1 MNLSPMLTPEAA
13 FERCMAITQREAK
26 NFYYGIR
33 LLRPPKRRA
42 MAALYA
48 FARYI
53 DDIGDGNAP
62 PEVKLSQLASLR
74 EITLEIAGVESGAVG
89 GGGDVGGGVARDGD
103 SEVGVAESELEDGGG
118 EARRDGGTE
127 ANEKTEVSEHNRPPA
142 QDGLPAQ
149 EDLKA
154 IIAGVVYAAREFP
167 IPVRAFEEIIEGCE
181 EDSRQ
186 TSYQTIDDT
195 VRYCRLVAGSVGRLS
210 LGVFGSNSPE
220 ITPEIAD
227 DLGVAMQLTN
237 ILRDIVEDGEMGRV
251 YLPAEDIAKFNCA
264 PDLSGPRKNVGELVM
279 FESERALEWFD
290 KSFKILGHLDRRS
303 RACVSAMSGIYFR
316 LLHRIRQNPTAVL
329 DGRVSLPAWE
339 KSLVAARS
347 LAGFRP

>member
-1 MNLSPMLTPEAA
+1 MTISPMLTPKAA
-13 FERCMAITQREAK
+13 FERCMAITRREAK

-53 DDIGDGNAP
+53 DDIGDGDAP

-74 EITLEIAGVESGAVG
+74 EITLEIAGIGS
-89 GGGDVGGGVARDGD
+89 R
-103 SEVGVAESELEDGGG
+103 
-118 EARRDGGTE
+118 TE
-127 ANEKTEVSEHNRPPA
+127 PHR
-142 QDGLPAQ
+142 LPAPV
-149 EDLKA
+149 DLEA
-154 IIAGVVYAAREFP
+154 IIAGVTYAAREFP
-167 IPVRAFEEIIEGCE
+167 IPVEAFEEIIAGCE

-210 LGVFGSNSPE
+210 LGVFGSDAPD
-220 ITPEIAD
+220 ITPKIAD
-227 DLGVAMQLTN
+227 DLGVALQLTN
-237 ILRDIVEDGEMGRV
+237 ILRDIVEDADMGRV
-251 YLPAEDIAKFNCA
+251 YLPAEDIAKFECA
-264 PDLSGPRKNVGELVM
+264 PDLSGPRENVGELVM

-290 KSFKILGHLDRRS
+290 KGFELLSHLDRRS

-316 LLHRIRQNPTAVL
+316 LLRRIRQNPTAVL
-329 DGRVSLPAWE
+329 DGRMSLPAWE

>member
-1 MNLSPMLTPEAA
+1 MLTPETA
-13 FERCMAITQREAK
+13 FERCMAITRREAK

-33 LLRPPKRRA
+33 LLRPPKRQA

-74 EITLEIAGVESGAVG
+74 EITLEIAGV
-89 GGGDVGGGVARDGD
+89 GDA
-103 SEVGVAESELEDGGG
+103 AE
-118 EARRDGGTE
+118 
-127 ANEKTEVSEHNRPPA
+127 HH
-142 QDGLPAQ
+142 GLPAQ
-149 EDLKA
+149 DDLEA
-154 IIAGVVYAAREFP
+154 IIAGVAYASSEFP
-167 IPVRAFEEIIEGCE
+167 IPVEAFEEIIAGCE
-181 EDSRQ
+181 EDSKQ

-210 LGVFGSNSPE
+210 LGVFGSDAPD
-220 ITPEIAD
+220 ITPKIAD
-227 DLGVAMQLTN
+227 DLGVALQLTN
-237 ILRDIVEDGEMGRV
+237 ILRDIVEDADMGRV
-251 YLPAEDIAKFNCA
+251 YLPAEDIAKFECA
-264 PDLSGPRKNVGELVM
+264 PDLSGPRENVGELVM

-290 KSFKILGHLDRRS
+290 KGFELLGHLDRRS

-316 LLHRIRQNPTAVL
+316 LLRRIRQNPAAVL
-329 DGRVSLPAWE
+329 DGRMSLPAWE

>member
-1 MNLSPMLTPEAA
+1 MTISPMLTPEAA
-13 FERCMAITQREAK
+13 FERCMAITRREAK

-33 LLRPPKRRA
+33 LLRPPKRQA

-53 DDIGDGNAP
+53 DDIGDGDAP

-74 EITLEIAGVESGAVG
+74 EITLEIAGVGS
-89 GGGDVGGGVARDGD
+89 R
-103 SEVGVAESELEDGGG
+103 
-118 EARRDGGTE
+118 TE
-127 ANEKTEVSEHNRPPA
+127 PHR
-142 QDGLPAQ
+142 LPAPA
-149 EDLKA
+149 DLEA
-154 IIAGVVYAAREFP
+154 IIAGVTYAAREFP
-167 IPVRAFEEIIEGCE
+167 IPVEAFEEIIAGCE

-210 LGVFGSNSPE
+210 LGVFGSDAPD
-220 ITPEIAD
+220 ITPKIAD
-227 DLGVAMQLTN
+227 DLGVALQLTN
-237 ILRDIVEDGEMGRV
+237 ILRDIVEDADMGRV
-251 YLPAEDIAKFNCA
+251 YLPAEDIAKFECA
-264 PDLSGPRKNVGELVM
+264 PDLSGPRENVGELVM

-290 KSFKILGHLDRRS
+290 KGFELLSHLDRRS
-303 RACVSAMSGIYFR
+303 RACVSAMSGIYFH
-316 LLHRIRQNPTAVL
+316 LLRRIRQNPTAVL
-329 DGRVSLPAWE
+329 DGRMSLPAWE

>member
-1 MNLSPMLTPEAA
+1 MNLSPMLTPDAA
-13 FERCMAITQREAK
+13 FECCMAITRREAK

-53 DDIGDGNAP
+53 DDIGDGDAP

-74 EITLEIAGVESGAVG
+74 EITLGIAGVG
-89 GGGDVGGGVARDGD
+89 GGTVGDVGGPAPDD
-103 SEVGVAESELEDGGG
+103 LE
-118 EARRDGGTE
+118 A
-127 ANEKTEVSEHNRPPA
+127 V
-142 QDGLPAQ
+142 
-149 EDLKA
+149 
-154 IIAGVVYAAREFP
+154 IAGVAYAAREFP
-167 IPVRAFEEIIEGCE
+167 IPVEAFEEIIAGCE

-210 LGVFGSNSPE
+210 LGVFGSDAPD
-220 ITPEIAD
+220 ITPKIAD
-227 DLGVAMQLTN
+227 DLGVALQLTN
-237 ILRDIVEDGEMGRV
+237 ILRDIVEDADMGRV
-251 YLPAEDIAKFNCA
+251 YLPAEDIAKFKCA
-264 PDLSGPRKNVGELVM
+264 PDLSGPRENIGKLVM
-279 FESERALEWFD
+279 FESERALEWFNEG
-290 KSFKILGHLDRRS
+290 FELLGHLDRRS

-316 LLHRIRQNPTAVL
+316 LLRRIRQNPAAVL
-329 DGRVSLPAWE
+329 DGRMSLPAWE

>member
-13 FERCMAITQREAK
+13 YERCMAITRREAK

-53 DDIGDGNAP
+53 DDIGDGDAP

-74 EITLEIAGVESGAVG
+74 EITLEIAGVG
-89 GGGDVGGGVARDGD
+89 GGAAAEGD
-103 SEVGVAESELEDGGG
+103 SEAGVDGSELKGDGS
-118 EARRDGGTE
+118 EARRDRGTE
-127 ANEKTEVSEHNRPPA
+127 ASEQTEASESHR
-142 QDGLPAQ
+142 LPAPA
-149 EDLKA
+149 DLEA
-154 IIAGVVYAAREFP
+154 ITAGVAYAAREFL
-167 IPVRAFEEIIEGCE
+167 IPVEAFEEIIAGCE

-210 LGVFGSNSPE
+210 LGVFGSDAPG
-220 ITPEIAD
+220 ITPKIAD
-227 DLGVAMQLTN
+227 DLGVALQLTN
-237 ILRDIVEDGEMGRV
+237 ILRDIVEDADMGRV
-251 YLPAEDIAKFNCA
+251 YLPAEDIAKFECA
-264 PDLSGPRKNVGELVM
+264 PDLSGPRENVGELVM

-290 KSFKILGHLDRRS
+290 KGFELLGHLDRRS

-316 LLHRIRQNPTAVL
+316 LLRRIRQNPAAVL
-329 DGRVSLPAWE
+329 DGRMSLPAWE

-347 LAGFRP
+347 LAGFHP

>member
-1 MNLSPMLTPEAA
+1 MNPSPTLTPEAA

-53 DDIGDGNAP
+53 DDIGDGNDP
-62 PEVKLSQLASLR
+62 PEAKLSQLASLR
-74 EITLEIAGVESGAVG
+74 EITLEIAGVGS
-89 GGGDVGGGVARDGD
+89 
-103 SEVGVAESELEDGGG
+103 
-118 EARRDGGTE
+118 GTE
-127 ANEKTEVSEHNRPPA
+127 PHRLPA
-142 QDGLPAQ
+142 QD
-149 EDLKA
+149 DLEA
-154 IIAGVVYAAREFP
+154 IIAGVIYAAREFP
-167 IPVRAFEEIIEGCE
+167 IPVEAFEEIIAGCE

-186 TSYQTIDDT
+186 TSYQSIDDT

-210 LGVFGSNSPE
+210 LGVFGSDAPD
-220 ITPEIAD
+220 ITPKIAD
-227 DLGVAMQLTN
+227 DLGVALQLTN
-237 ILRDIVEDGEMGRV
+237 ILRDIVEDADMGRV
-251 YLPAEDIAKFNCA
+251 YLPAKDIAKFECA
-264 PDLSGPRKNVGELVM
+264 PDLSGPRENVGELVM
-279 FESERALEWFD
+279 FESERALEWFE
-290 KSFKILGHLDRRS
+290 KGFELLGHLDRRS

-316 LLHRIRQNPTAVL
+316 LLRRIRQNPAAVL
-329 DGRVSLPAWE
+329 DGRMSLPAWE

>member
-1 MNLSPMLTPEAA
+1 MNPSPMLTPEAA

-53 DDIGDGNAP
+53 DDIGDGNDP
-62 PEVKLSQLASLR
+62 PEAKLSQLASLR
-74 EITLEIAGVESGAVG
+74 EITLEIAGVGS
-89 GGGDVGGGVARDGD
+89 
-103 SEVGVAESELEDGGG
+103 
-118 EARRDGGTE
+118 GTE
-127 ANEKTEVSEHNRPPA
+127 PHRLPA
-142 QDGLPAQ
+142 QD
-149 EDLKA
+149 DLEA
-154 IIAGVVYAAREFP
+154 IIAGVIYAAREFP
-167 IPVRAFEEIIEGCE
+167 IPVEAFEEIIAGCE

-210 LGVFGSNSPE
+210 LGVFGSDAPDT
-220 ITPEIAD
+220 TPKIAD
-227 DLGVAMQLTN
+227 DLGVALQLTN
-237 ILRDIVEDGEMGRV
+237 ILRDIVEDADMGRV
-251 YLPAEDIAKFNCA
+251 YLPAEDIAKFECA
-264 PDLSGPRKNVGELVM
+264 PDLSGPRENVGELVM
-279 FESERALEWFD
+279 FESGRALEWFE
-290 KSFKILGHLDRRS
+290 KGFELLGHLDRRS

-316 LLHRIRQNPTAVL
+316 LLRRIRQNPTAVL
-329 DGRVSLPAWE
+329 DGRMSLPAWE

>member
-1 MNLSPMLTPEAA
+1 MNLSPMLTPDAA
-13 FERCMAITQREAK
+13 FERCLAITRREAK

-53 DDIGDGNAP
+53 DDIGDGDAP
-62 PEVKLSQLASLR
+62 PQVKLSQLASLR
-74 EITLEIAGVESGAVG
+74 EITLAIAGVG
-89 GGGDVGGGVARDGD
+89 GGTVGDVGGPAPDD
-103 SEVGVAESELEDGGG
+103 LE
-118 EARRDGGTE
+118 A
-127 ANEKTEVSEHNRPPA
+127 V
-142 QDGLPAQ
+142 
-149 EDLKA
+149 
-154 IIAGVVYAAREFP
+154 IAGVAYAAREFP
-167 IPVRAFEEIIEGCE
+167 IPVEAFEEIIAGCE

-210 LGVFGSNSPE
+210 LGVFGSDAPD
-220 ITPEIAD
+220 ITPKIAD
-227 DLGVAMQLTN
+227 DLGVALQLTN
-237 ILRDIVEDGEMGRV
+237 ILRDIVEDADMGRV
-251 YLPAEDIAKFNCA
+251 YLPAEDIAKFECA
-264 PDLSGPRKNVGELVM
+264 PDLSGPRENIGELVM

-290 KSFKILGHLDRRS
+290 KGFELLGHLDRRS

-316 LLHRIRQNPTAVL
+316 LLRRIRQNPAAVL
-329 DGRVSLPAWE
+329 DERMSLPAWE

>member
-1 MNLSPMLTPEAA
+1 MLTPEAA

-53 DDIGDGNAP
+53 DDIGDGEAS

-74 EITLEIAGVESGAVG
+74 EITLEIAGVGS
-89 GGGDVGGGVARDGD
+89 
-103 SEVGVAESELEDGGG
+103 
-118 EARRDGGTE
+118 GTE
-127 ANEKTEVSEHNRPPA
+127 PHRLPA
-142 QDGLPAQ
+142 QD
-149 EDLKA
+149 DLEA
-154 IIAGVVYAAREFP
+154 IIAGVIYAAREFP
-167 IPVRAFEEIIEGCE
+167 IPVEAFEEIIAGCE

-210 LGVFGSNSPE
+210 LGVFGSSSPE

-237 ILRDIVEDGEMGRV
+237 ILRDIVEDGQMGRV
-251 YLPAEDIAKFNCA
+251 YLPAEDISKFNCA

>member
-1 MNLSPMLTPEAA
+1 MTISPMLTPEAA

-53 DDIGDGNAP
+53 DDIGDGDAP

-74 EITLEIAGVESGAVG
+74 EITLAIAGTGA
-89 GGGDVGGGVARDGD
+89 
-103 SEVGVAESELEDGGG
+103 EAEHRHL
-118 EARRDGGTE
+118 
-127 ANEKTEVSEHNRPPA
+127 PA
-142 QDGLPAQ
+142 QD
-149 EDLKA
+149 DLKA
-154 IIAGVVYAAREFP
+154 IIAGVIYAAREFP
-167 IPVRAFEEIIEGCE
+167 IPVEAFEEIIAGCE

-227 DLGVAMQLTN
+227 DLGVAMQMTN

-316 LLHRIRQNPTAVL
+316 LLCRIRQNPAAVL

-347 LAGFRP
+347 MAGFRP

>member
-1 MNLSPMLTPEAA
+1 MNPSPMLTPEAA

-53 DDIGDGNAP
+53 DDIGDGNDP
-62 PEVKLSQLASLR
+62 PEAKLSQLASLR
-74 EITLEIAGVESGAVG
+74 EITLEIAGVGS
-89 GGGDVGGGVARDGD
+89 
-103 SEVGVAESELEDGGG
+103 
-118 EARRDGGTE
+118 GTE
-127 ANEKTEVSEHNRPPA
+127 PHRLPA
-142 QDGLPAQ
+142 QD
-149 EDLKA
+149 DLEA
-154 IIAGVVYAAREFP
+154 IIAGVIYAAREFP
-167 IPVRAFEEIIEGCE
+167 IPVEAFEEIIAGCE

-210 LGVFGSNSPE
+210 LGVFGSDAPD
-220 ITPEIAD
+220 ITPKIAD
-227 DLGVAMQLTN
+227 DLGVALQLTN
-237 ILRDIVEDGEMGRV
+237 ILRDIVEDADMGRV
-251 YLPAEDIAKFNCA
+251 YLPAEDIAKFECA
-264 PDLSGPRKNVGELVM
+264 PDLSGPRENVGELVM
-279 FESERALEWFD
+279 FESERALEWFE
-290 KSFKILGHLDRRS
+290 KGFELLGHLDRRS

-316 LLHRIRQNPTAVL
+316 LLRRIRQNPAAVL
-329 DGRVSLPAWE
+329 DGRMSLPAWE

>member
-1 MNLSPMLTPEAA
+1 MNLSPMLTPDAA
-13 FERCMAITQREAK
+13 YERCMAITRREAK

-53 DDIGDGNAP
+53 DDIGDGDAP
-62 PEVKLSQLASLR
+62 PETKLSQLASLR
-74 EITLEIAGVESGAVG
+74 EIILAVAQGEDLLTKLSADLPAPADLEAVIAGV
-89 GGGDVGGGVARDGD
+89 
-103 SEVGVAESELEDGGG
+103 
-118 EARRDGGTE
+118 
-127 ANEKTEVSEHNRPPA
+127 
-142 QDGLPAQ
+142 
-149 EDLKA
+149 
-154 IIAGVVYAAREFP
+154 IYAAREFP
-167 IPVRAFEEIIEGCE
+167 IPVAAFEEIIAGCE

-210 LGVFGSNSPE
+210 LGVFGNDAPD
-220 ITPEIAD
+220 ITPKIAD
-227 DLGVAMQLTN
+227 DLGVALQLTN
-237 ILRDIVEDGEMGRV
+237 ILRDIVEDANMGRV
-251 YLPAEDIAKFNCA
+251 YLPAEDIAKFECV
-264 PDLSGPRKNVGELVM
+264 PDLSGPRENVGELVM

-290 KSFKILGHLDRRS
+290 KGFELLGHLDRCS
-303 RACVSAMSGIYFR
+303 RACVSAMSGIYYR
-316 LLHRIRQNPTAVL
+316 LLRHIRRNPTAVL
-329 DGRVSLPAWE
+329 DGRMSLPVWE

>member
-1 MNLSPMLTPEAA
+1 MTLSPMLTPEAA
-13 FERCMAITQREAK
+13 FERCMAITRREAK

-53 DDIGDGNAP
+53 DDIGDGDAP

-74 EITLEIAGVESGAVG
+74 EITLAIAGTGA
-89 GGGDVGGGVARDGD
+89 
-103 SEVGVAESELEDGGG
+103 EAEHSHL
-118 EARRDGGTE
+118 
-127 ANEKTEVSEHNRPPA
+127 PA
-142 QDGLPAQ
+142 QD
-149 EDLKA
+149 DLKA
-154 IIAGVVYAAREFP
+154 IIAGVIYAAREFP
-167 IPVRAFEEIIEGCE
+167 IPVATFEEIIAGCE

-210 LGVFGSNSPE
+210 LGVFGSSSPE

-227 DLGVAMQLTN
+227 DLGVAMQMTN

-316 LLHRIRQNPTAVL
+316 LLCRIRQNPTAVL

-347 LAGFRP
+347 MAGFRP

>member
-1 MNLSPMLTPEAA
+1 MTISPMLTPETA
-13 FERCMAITQREAK
+13 FERCMAITRREAK

-74 EITLEIAGVESGAVG
+74 EITLEIAGV
-89 GGGDVGGGVARDGD
+89 GDA
-103 SEVGVAESELEDGGG
+103 AE
-118 EARRDGGTE
+118 
-127 ANEKTEVSEHNRPPA
+127 HH
-142 QDGLPAQ
+142 GLPAPD
-149 EDLKA
+149 DLEA
-154 IIAGVVYAAREFP
+154 ITAGVAYAAREFP
-167 IPVRAFEEIIEGCE
+167 IPVEAFEEIIAGCE

-210 LGVFGSNSPE
+210 LGVFGSDAPD
-220 ITPEIAD
+220 ITPKIAD
-227 DLGVAMQLTN
+227 DLGVALQLTN
-237 ILRDIVEDGEMGRV
+237 ILRDIVEDADMGRV
-251 YLPAEDIAKFNCA
+251 YLPAEDIAKFECA
-264 PDLSGPRKNVGELVM
+264 PDLSGPRENVGELVM

-290 KSFKILGHLDRRS
+290 KGFELLGHLDRRS

-316 LLHRIRQNPTAVL
+316 LLRRIRQNPAAVL
-329 DGRVSLPAWE
+329 DGRMSLPAWE

>member
-1 MNLSPMLTPEAA
+1 MNLSPMLTPDAA
-13 FERCMAITQREAK
+13 YERCMAITRREAK

-53 DDIGDGNAP
+53 DDIGDGDAP

-74 EITLEIAGVESGAVG
+74 EITLEITG
-89 GGGDVGGGVARDGD
+89 VGGGVAAPADL
-103 SEVGVAESELEDGGG
+103 EAITAGVA
-118 EARRDGGTE
+118 
-127 ANEKTEVSEHNRPPA
+127 
-142 QDGLPAQ
+142 
-149 EDLKA
+149 
-154 IIAGVVYAAREFP
+154 YAAREFP
-167 IPVRAFEEIIEGCE
+167 IPVEAFEEIIAGCE
-181 EDSRQ
+181 EDSKQ
-186 TSYQTIDDT
+186 TSYQTIDET

-210 LGVFGSNSPE
+210 LGVFGSDAPD
-220 ITPEIAD
+220 ITPKIAD
-227 DLGVAMQLTN
+227 DLGVALQLTN
-237 ILRDIVEDGEMGRV
+237 ILRDIVEDADMGRV
-251 YLPAEDIAKFNCA
+251 YLPAEDIAKFECA
-264 PDLSGPRKNVGELVM
+264 PDLSGPRENVGELVM

-290 KSFKILGHLDRRS
+290 KGFELLGHLDRRS

-316 LLHRIRQNPTAVL
+316 LLRRIRQNPAAVL
-329 DGRVSLPAWE
+329 DGRMSLPAWE

>member
-1 MNLSPMLTPEAA
+1 MNSHKELAMNLSPMLTPDAA
-13 FERCMAITQREAK
+13 FECCMAITRREAK

-53 DDIGDGNAP
+53 DDIGDGDAP

-74 EITLEIAGVESGAVG
+74 EITLGIAGVG
-89 GGGDVGGGVARDGD
+89 GGTVGDVGGPAPDD
-103 SEVGVAESELEDGGG
+103 LE
-118 EARRDGGTE
+118 
-127 ANEKTEVSEHNRPPA
+127 
-142 QDGLPAQ
+142 
-149 EDLKA
+149 A
-154 IIAGVVYAAREFP
+154 IIAGVAYAAREFP
-167 IPVRAFEEIIEGCE
+167 IPVEAFEEIIAGCE
-181 EDSRQ
+181 ADSKQ

-210 LGVFGSNSPE
+210 LGVFGSDAPD
-220 ITPEIAD
+220 ITPKIAD
-227 DLGVAMQLTN
+227 DLGVALQLTN
-237 ILRDIVEDGEMGRV
+237 ILRDIVEDADMGRV
-251 YLPAEDIAKFNCA
+251 YLPAEDIAKFECA
-264 PDLSGPRKNVGELVM
+264 PDLSGPRENIGKLVM

-290 KSFKILGHLDRRS
+290 KGFELLGHLDRRS

-316 LLHRIRQNPTAVL
+316 LLRRIRQNPAAVL
-329 DGRVSLPAWE
+329 DGRMSLPAWE

>member
-1 MNLSPMLTPEAA
+1 MNPSPMLTPEAA

-53 DDIGDGNAP
+53 DDIGDGEAP

-74 EITLEIAGVESGAVG
+74 EITLEIAGVGS
-89 GGGDVGGGVARDGD
+89 
-103 SEVGVAESELEDGGG
+103 
-118 EARRDGGTE
+118 GTE
-127 ANEKTEVSEHNRPPA
+127 LHR
-142 QDGLPAQ
+142 LPAQ

-167 IPVRAFEEIIEGCE
+167 IPVEAFEEIIAGCE

-237 ILRDIVEDGEMGRV
+237 ILRDIVEDSEMGRV

-264 PDLSGPRKNVGELVM
+264 PDLSGPRKNIGELVM

>member
-1 MNLSPMLTPEAA
+1 MLTPETA
-13 FERCMAITQREAK
+13 FERCMAITRREAK

-33 LLRPPKRRA
+33 LLRPPKRQA

-74 EITLEIAGVESGAVG
+74 EITLEIAGIGNGA
-89 GGGDVGGGVARDGD
+89 
-103 SEVGVAESELEDGGG
+103 
-118 EARRDGGTE
+118 
-127 ANEKTEVSEHNRPPA
+127 EHH
-142 QDGLPAQ
+142 GLPAPA
-149 EDLKA
+149 DLEA
-154 IIAGVVYAAREFP
+154 IIAGVAYASREFP
-167 IPVRAFEEIIEGCE
+167 IPVEAFEEIIAGCE

-210 LGVFGSNSPE
+210 LGVFGSDAPD
-220 ITPEIAD
+220 ITPKIAD
-227 DLGVAMQLTN
+227 DLGVALQLTN
-237 ILRDIVEDGEMGRV
+237 ILRDIVEDADMGRV
-251 YLPAEDIAKFNCA
+251 YLPAEDIAKFECA
-264 PDLSGPRKNVGELVM
+264 PDLSGPRENVGELVM

-290 KSFKILGHLDRRS
+290 KGFELLSHLDRRS

-316 LLHRIRQNPTAVL
+316 LLRRIRQNPAAVL
-329 DGRVSLPAWE
+329 DGRMSLPAWE

>member
-1 MNLSPMLTPEAA
+1 MNPSPTLTPEAA

-53 DDIGDGNAP
+53 DDIGDGEAP

-74 EITLEIAGVESGAVG
+74 EITLEIAGVGGGAVG
-89 GGGDVGGGVARDGD
+89 GGGDVGCGAAAEGD
-103 SEVGVAESELEDGGG
+103 SSEPHRL
-118 EARRDGGTE
+118 
-127 ANEKTEVSEHNRPPA
+127 PA
-142 QDGLPAQ
+142 QDDI
-149 EDLKA
+149 EA
-154 IIAGVVYAAREFP
+154 ITAGVIYAAREFP
-167 IPVRAFEEIIEGCE
+167 IPVEAFEEIIAGCE

-186 TSYQTIDDT
+186 TSYQSIDDT

-210 LGVFGSNSPE
+210 LGVFGSDAPD
-220 ITPEIAD
+220 ITPKIAD
-227 DLGVAMQLTN
+227 DLGVALQLTN
-237 ILRDIVEDGEMGRV
+237 ILRDIVEDADMGRV

-264 PDLSGPRKNVGELVM
+264 PDLSGPRESVGELVM
-279 FESERALEWFD
+279 FESERALEWFE
-290 KSFKILGHLDRRS
+290 KGFELLGHLDRRS

-316 LLHRIRQNPTAVL
+316 LLRRIRQNPTAVL
-329 DGRVSLPAWE
+329 DGRMSLPAWE

>member
-1 MNLSPMLTPEAA
+1 MLTPDAA
-13 FERCMAITQREAK
+13 FERCLAITRREAK

-53 DDIGDGNAP
+53 DDIGDGDAP
-62 PEVKLSQLASLR
+62 PQVKLSQLASLR
-74 EITLEIAGVESGAVG
+74 EITLAIAGVG
-89 GGGDVGGGVARDGD
+89 GGTVGDVGGPAPDD
-103 SEVGVAESELEDGGG
+103 LE
-118 EARRDGGTE
+118 A
-127 ANEKTEVSEHNRPPA
+127 V
-142 QDGLPAQ
+142 
-149 EDLKA
+149 
-154 IIAGVVYAAREFP
+154 IAGVAYAAREFP
-167 IPVRAFEEIIEGCE
+167 IPVEAFEEIIAGCE

-210 LGVFGSNSPE
+210 LGVFGSDAPD
-220 ITPEIAD
+220 ITPKIAD
-227 DLGVAMQLTN
+227 DLGVALQLTN
-237 ILRDIVEDGEMGRV
+237 ILRDIVEDADMGRV
-251 YLPAEDIAKFNCA
+251 YLPAEDIAKFECA
-264 PDLSGPRKNVGELVM
+264 PDLSGPRENIGELVM

-290 KSFKILGHLDRRS
+290 KGFELLGHLDRRS

-316 LLHRIRQNPTAVL
+316 LLRRIRQNPAAVL
-329 DGRVSLPAWE
+329 DERMSLPAWE

>member
-1 MNLSPMLTPEAA
+1 MLTPDAA
-13 FERCMAITQREAK
+13 FERCMAITRREAK

-53 DDIGDGNAP
+53 DDIGDGDAP

-74 EITLEIAGVESGAVG
+74 EITLGIAGVG
-89 GGGDVGGGVARDGD
+89 GGTVGDVGGPAPDD
-103 SEVGVAESELEDGGG
+103 LE
-118 EARRDGGTE
+118 
-127 ANEKTEVSEHNRPPA
+127 
-142 QDGLPAQ
+142 
-149 EDLKA
+149 A
-154 IIAGVVYAAREFP
+154 IIAGVAYAAREFP
-167 IPVRAFEEIIEGCE
+167 IPVEAFEEIIAGCE
-181 EDSRQ
+181 ADSKQ

-210 LGVFGSNSPE
+210 LGVFGSDAPD
-220 ITPEIAD
+220 ITPKIAD
-227 DLGVAMQLTN
+227 DLGVALQLTN
-237 ILRDIVEDGEMGRV
+237 ILRDIVEDADMGRV
-251 YLPAEDIAKFNCA
+251 YLPAEDIAKFECA
-264 PDLSGPRKNVGELVM
+264 PDLSGPRENIGKLVM

-290 KSFKILGHLDRRS
+290 KGFELLGHLDRRS

-316 LLHRIRQNPTAVL
+316 LLHRIRRNPAAVL
-329 DGRVSLPAWE
+329 DERMSLPAWE

>member
-13 FERCMAITQREAK
+13 YERCMAITRLEAK

-53 DDIGDGNAP
+53 DDIGDGDAP

-74 EITLEIAGVESGAVG
+74 EIALGIAGAG
-89 GGGDVGGGVARDGD
+89 GGTVGDVGDGVAGDGD
-103 SEVGVAESELEDGGG
+103 SEAEVFGDELKGGKS

-127 ANEKTEVSEHNRPPA
+127 ASEQTEASESHR
-142 QDGLPAQ
+142 LPAQ
-149 EDLKA
+149 TDLEA
-154 IIAGVVYAAREFP
+154 VTAGVTYAAREFP
-167 IPVRAFEEIIEGCE
+167 IPVEAFEEIIAGCE

-210 LGVFGSNSPE
+210 LGVFGSDAPD
-220 ITPEIAD
+220 ITPKIAD
-227 DLGVAMQLTN
+227 DLGVALQLTN
-237 ILRDIVEDGEMGRV
+237 ILRDIVEDADMGRV
-251 YLPAEDIAKFNCA
+251 YLPAEDIAKFECA
-264 PDLSGPRKNVGELVM
+264 PDLSGPRENVGELVM

-290 KSFKILGHLDRRS
+290 KGFELLSHLDRRS

-316 LLHRIRQNPTAVL
+316 LLRRIRQNPAAVL
-329 DGRVSLPAWE
+329 DGRMSLHAWE

>member
-1 MNLSPMLTPEAA
+1 MNLSPMLTPDAA
-13 FERCMAITQREAK
+13 YERCMAITRREAK

-53 DDIGDGNAP
+53 DDIGDGDAP
-62 PEVKLSQLASLR
+62 PEEKLSQLASLR
-74 EITLEIAGVESGAVG
+74 EIALEIANAGVETVG
-89 GGGDVGGGVARDGD
+89 GAPADLEAITAGVA
-103 SEVGVAESELEDGGG
+103 
-118 EARRDGGTE
+118 
-127 ANEKTEVSEHNRPPA
+127 
-142 QDGLPAQ
+142 
-149 EDLKA
+149 
-154 IIAGVVYAAREFP
+154 YAAREFP
-167 IPVRAFEEIIEGCE
+167 IPVEAFEEIIAGCE

-186 TSYQTIDDT
+186 TSYRTIDDT

-210 LGVFGSNSPE
+210 LGVFGSDAPG
-220 ITPEIAD
+220 ITPKIAD
-227 DLGVAMQLTN
+227 DLGVALQLTN
-237 ILRDIVEDGEMGRV
+237 ILRDIAEDADMGRV
-251 YLPAEDIAKFNCA
+251 YLPAEDIAKFECA
-264 PDLSGPRKNVGELVM
+264 PDLSGPRENVGELVM

-290 KSFKILGHLDRRS
+290 KGFELLGHLDRRS

-316 LLHRIRQNPTAVL
+316 LLRRIRQNPAAVL
-329 DGRVSLPAWE
+329 DGRMSLPAWE

>member
-1 MNLSPMLTPEAA
+1 MLTPEAA
-13 FERCMAITQREAK
+13 FERCMAITRREAK

-53 DDIGDGNAP
+53 DDIGDGEAP

-74 EITLEIAGVESGAVG
+74 EITLEIAGVGS
-89 GGGDVGGGVARDGD
+89 
-103 SEVGVAESELEDGGG
+103 
-118 EARRDGGTE
+118 GTE
-127 ANEKTEVSEHNRPPA
+127 PHRLPA
-142 QDGLPAQ
+142 QD
-149 EDLKA
+149 DLKA
-154 IIAGVVYAAREFP
+154 IIAGVAYAAREFP
-167 IPVRAFEEIIEGCE
+167 IPVEAFEEIIAGCE

-210 LGVFGSNSPE
+210 LGVFGSDAPD
-220 ITPEIAD
+220 ITPKIAD
-227 DLGVAMQLTN
+227 DLGVALQLTN
-237 ILRDIVEDGEMGRV
+237 ILRDIVEDADMGRV
-251 YLPAEDIAKFNCA
+251 YLPAEDIAKFECA
-264 PDLSGPRKNVGELVM
+264 PDLSGPRENVGELVM
-279 FESERALEWFD
+279 FESERALEWFE
-290 KSFKILGHLDRRS
+290 KGFELLGHLDRRS

-316 LLHRIRQNPTAVL
+316 LLRRIRQNPAAVL
-329 DGRVSLPAWE
+329 DGRMSLPAWE

>member
-1 MNLSPMLTPEAA
+1 MLTPDAA

-53 DDIGDGNAP
+53 DDIGDGDAP

-74 EITLEIAGVESGAVG
+74 EITLETAGVGSGTETHRLPAPA
-89 GGGDVGGGVARDGD
+89 DLEAITAGVA
-103 SEVGVAESELEDGGG
+103 
-118 EARRDGGTE
+118 
-127 ANEKTEVSEHNRPPA
+127 
-142 QDGLPAQ
+142 
-149 EDLKA
+149 
-154 IIAGVVYAAREFP
+154 YAAREFP
-167 IPVRAFEEIIEGCE
+167 IPVEAFEEIIAGCE

-186 TSYQTIDDT
+186 TSYATIDDT

-210 LGVFGSNSPE
+210 LGVFGSDAPD
-220 ITPEIAD
+220 ITPKIAD
-227 DLGVAMQLTN
+227 DLGVALQLTN
-237 ILRDIVEDGEMGRV
+237 ILRDIVEDADMGRV
-251 YLPAEDIAKFNCA
+251 YLPSEDIAKFECA
-264 PDLSGPRKNVGELVM
+264 PDLSGPRENVGELVM

-290 KSFKILGHLDRRS
+290 KGFELLGHLDRRS

-316 LLHRIRQNPTAVL
+316 LLRRIRQNPAAVL
-329 DGRVSLPAWE
+329 DGRMSLPAWE

>member
-1 MNLSPMLTPEAA
+1 MLTPEAA
-13 FERCMAITQREAK
+13 FERCMAITRREAK

-53 DDIGDGNAP
+53 DDIGDGDAP

-74 EITLEIAGVESGAVG
+74 EITLEIAGVGS
-89 GGGDVGGGVARDGD
+89 
-103 SEVGVAESELEDGGG
+103 
-118 EARRDGGTE
+118 GTE
-127 ANEKTEVSEHNRPPA
+127 PHCLPA
-142 QDGLPAQ
+142 QD
-149 EDLKA
+149 DLEA
-154 IIAGVVYAAREFP
+154 IIAGVIYAAREFP
-167 IPVRAFEEIIEGCE
+167 IPVEAFEEIIAGCE
-181 EDSRQ
+181 ADSRQ

-210 LGVFGSNSPE
+210 LGVFGSYAPDT
-220 ITPEIAD
+220 TPKIAD
-227 DLGVAMQLTN
+227 DLGVALQLTN
-237 ILRDIVEDGEMGRV
+237 ILRDIVEDANMGRV
-251 YLPAEDIAKFNCA
+251 YLPAEDMAKFECA
-264 PDLSGPRKNVGELVM
+264 PDLSGPRENVGELVM
-279 FESERALEWFD
+279 FESERALEWFE
-290 KSFKILGHLDRRS
+290 KGFELLGHLDRRS

-316 LLHRIRQNPTAVL
+316 LLRRIRQNPAAVL
-329 DGRVSLPAWE
+329 DGRMSLPAWE

>member
-1 MNLSPMLTPEAA
+1 MNISPMLTPEAA
-13 FERCMAITQREAK
+13 SARCMAITRREAK

-53 DDIGDGNAP
+53 DDIGDGEAP

-74 EITLEIAGVESGAVG
+74 EITLAIAET
-89 GGGDVGGGVARDGD
+89 GD
-103 SEVGVAESELEDGGG
+103 E
-118 EARRDGGTE
+118 TE
-127 ANEKTEVSEHNRPPA
+127 HSRPHVQDDLPA
-142 QDGLPAQ
+142 QKDLPAQ

-154 IIAGVVYAAREFP
+154 VIAGVIYAAREFP
-167 IPVRAFEEIIEGCE
+167 IPVEAFEEIIAGCE

-227 DLGVAMQLTN
+227 DLGVAMQMTN

-329 DGRVSLPAWE
+329 DGRVSLPTWE

-347 LAGFRP
+347 MAGFRP

>member
-1 MNLSPMLTPEAA
+1 MTISPMLTPEAA
-13 FERCMAITQREAK
+13 FERCMAITRREAK

-74 EITLEIAGVESGAVG
+74 EITLEIAGVG
-89 GGGDVGGGVARDGD
+89 GGTAPHR
-103 SEVGVAESELEDGGG
+103 L
-118 EARRDGGTE
+118 
-127 ANEKTEVSEHNRPPA
+127 PA
-142 QDGLPAQ
+142 QD
-149 EDLKA
+149 DLEA
-154 IIAGVVYAAREFP
+154 ITAGVAYAAREFP
-167 IPVRAFEEIIEGCE
+167 IPVATFEEIIAGCE

-210 LGVFGSNSPE
+210 LGVFGSDAPD
-220 ITPEIAD
+220 ITPKIAD
-227 DLGVAMQLTN
+227 DLGVALQLTN
-237 ILRDIVEDGEMGRV
+237 ILRDIVEDADMGRV
-251 YLPAEDIAKFNCA
+251 YLPAEDIAKFECA
-264 PDLSGPRKNVGELVM
+264 PDLSGPRDNVGELVM

-290 KSFKILGHLDRRS
+290 KGFELLGHLDRRS
-303 RACVSAMSGIYFR
+303 RACVGAMSGIYFR
-316 LLHRIRQNPTAVL
+316 LLRRIRQNPAAVL
-329 DGRVSLPAWE
+329 DGRMSLPAWE

>member
-1 MNLSPMLTPEAA
+1 MTISPMLTPEAA
-13 FERCMAITQREAK
+13 FERCMAITRREAK

-53 DDIGDGNAP
+53 DDIGDGDAP
-62 PEVKLSQLASLR
+62 PEVKLSQLSSLR
-74 EITLEIAGVESGAVG
+74 EITLEIAGIGSRTEPHRLPAPADLEAITS
-89 GGGDVGGGVARDGD
+89 GVA
-103 SEVGVAESELEDGGG
+103 
-118 EARRDGGTE
+118 
-127 ANEKTEVSEHNRPPA
+127 
-142 QDGLPAQ
+142 
-149 EDLKA
+149 
-154 IIAGVVYAAREFP
+154 YAAREFP
-167 IPVRAFEEIIEGCE
+167 IPVEAFEEIIAGCE

-210 LGVFGSNSPE
+210 LGVFSSDAPD
-220 ITPEIAD
+220 ITPKIAD
-227 DLGVAMQLTN
+227 DLGVALQLTN
-237 ILRDIVEDGEMGRV
+237 ILRDIVEDADMGRV
-251 YLPAEDIAKFNCA
+251 YLPAEDIAKFKCA
-264 PDLSGPRKNVGELVM
+264 PDLSGPRENVGELVM

-290 KSFKILGHLDRRS
+290 KGFELLGHLDRRS

-316 LLHRIRQNPTAVL
+316 LLRRIRQNPTAVL
-329 DGRVSLPAWE
+329 DGRMSLPAWE

>member
-1 MNLSPMLTPEAA
+1 MLTPEAA

-53 DDIGDGNAP
+53 DDIGDGDAP
-62 PEVKLSQLASLR
+62 PEVKLSQLAALR
-74 EITLEIAGVESGAVG
+74 EITLAIVQM
-89 GGGDVGGGVARDGD
+89 GD
-103 SEVGVAESELEDGGG
+103 E
-118 EARRDGGTE
+118 TE
-127 ANEKTEVSEHNRPPA
+127 HSR
-142 QDGLPAQ
+142 LPAQ

-154 IIAGVVYAAREFP
+154 IIAGVIYAAREFP
-167 IPVRAFEEIIEGCE
+167 IPVEAFEEIIAGCE

-237 ILRDIVEDGEMGRV
+237 ILRDIVEDSEMGRV

-279 FESERALEWFD
+279 FESERALQWFD

>member
-1 MNLSPMLTPEAA
+1 MLTPEAA
-13 FERCMAITQREAK
+13 FERCMAITRREAK

-33 LLRPPKRRA
+33 LLRPPKRQA

-74 EITLEIAGVESGAVG
+74 EITLEIAGIGNGA
-89 GGGDVGGGVARDGD
+89 
-103 SEVGVAESELEDGGG
+103 EQ
-118 EARRDGGTE
+118 
-127 ANEKTEVSEHNRPPA
+127 H
-142 QDGLPAQ
+142 GLPAPA
-149 EDLKA
+149 DLEA
-154 IIAGVVYAAREFP
+154 ITAGVAYASREFP
-167 IPVRAFEEIIEGCE
+167 IPVEAFEEIIAGCE

-210 LGVFGSNSPE
+210 LGVFGSDAPD
-220 ITPEIAD
+220 ITPKIAD
-227 DLGVAMQLTN
+227 DLGVALQLTN
-237 ILRDIVEDGEMGRV
+237 ILRDIVEDADMGRV
-251 YLPAEDIAKFNCA
+251 YLPAEDIAKFECA
-264 PDLSGPRKNVGELVM
+264 PDLSGPRENVGELVM

-290 KSFKILGHLDRRS
+290 KGFELLSHLDRRS

-316 LLHRIRQNPTAVL
+316 LLRRIRQNPAAVL
-329 DGRVSLPAWE
+329 DGRMSLPAWE

>member
-1 MNLSPMLTPEAA
+1 MNLSPMLTPDAA
-13 FERCMAITQREAK
+13 FERCLAITRREAK

-53 DDIGDGNAP
+53 DDIGDGDAL
-62 PEVKLSQLASLR
+62 PEEKLSQLASLR
-74 EITLEIAGVESGAVG
+74 EITLAIAQRDETEPLSQSDLLTKLATDLPAPADLEAVIAGVA
-89 GGGDVGGGVARDGD
+89 
-103 SEVGVAESELEDGGG
+103 
-118 EARRDGGTE
+118 
-127 ANEKTEVSEHNRPPA
+127 
-142 QDGLPAQ
+142 
-149 EDLKA
+149 
-154 IIAGVVYAAREFP
+154 YAAREFP
-167 IPVRAFEEIIEGCE
+167 IPVEAFEEIIAGCE
-181 EDSRQ
+181 ADSRQ

-210 LGVFGSNSPE
+210 LGVFGSDAPD
-220 ITPEIAD
+220 ITPKIAD
-227 DLGVAMQLTN
+227 DLGVALQLTN
-237 ILRDIVEDGEMGRV
+237 ILRDIVEDADMSRV
-251 YLPAEDIAKFNCA
+251 YLPAEDIAKFECA
-264 PDLSGPRKNVGELVM
+264 PDLSGPRENIGELVM

-290 KSFKILGHLDRRS
+290 KGFELLGHLDRRS

-316 LLHRIRQNPTAVL
+316 LLRRIRQNPAAVL
-329 DGRVSLPAWE
+329 DGRMSLPAWE